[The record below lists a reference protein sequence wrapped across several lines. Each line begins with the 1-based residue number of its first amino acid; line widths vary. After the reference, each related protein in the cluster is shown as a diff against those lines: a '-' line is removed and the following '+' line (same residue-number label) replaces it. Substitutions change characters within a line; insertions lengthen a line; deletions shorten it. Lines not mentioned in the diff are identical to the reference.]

1 MAIASTSMI
10 RANTLLRSFGCRELS
25 SPFSHPVTPL
35 RFFQSSK
42 FTRVTLESSRSQLS
56 IRGVA
61 VTNQNHTLSEQ
72 SLPRIASCDA
82 LKSIMKH
89 YQAAALLLFGL
100 LLVKT
105 SFPCY
110 PAFSLPTPAPVVDS
124 SSSTPHD
131 DDVIVLKERHL
142 YIFLLVYLFALFAF
156 FDFTTAIKFQVA
168 FHGPVDSLYH
178 DLCEMNVLKKIFG
191 FTEGFKGA
199 LSCLR
204 RYSKYAINYS
214 YDVHVDRNFLLS
226 NNRAHQI
233 FEEERLKINNARQV
247 SADNL
252 GIKENDA
259 DDHNDYL
266 MVTIT
271 AQLFWMHSELN
282 TINNDTGLD
291 EVLQKLFSFSS
302 NNNIEGFAM
311 RITKLSKP
319 EVDNGNFSLFKASRG
334 LK

>member
-1 MAIASTSMI
+1 
-10 RANTLLRSFGCRELS
+10 
-25 SPFSHPVTPL
+25 
-35 RFFQSSK
+35 
-42 FTRVTLESSRSQLS
+42 
-56 IRGVA
+56 
-61 VTNQNHTLSEQ
+61 
-72 SLPRIASCDA
+72 
-82 LKSIMKH
+82 
-89 YQAAALLLFGL
+89 
-100 LLVKT
+100 
-105 SFPCY
+105 
-110 PAFSLPTPAPVVDS
+110 
-124 SSSTPHD
+124 
-131 DDVIVLKERHL
+131 
-142 YIFLLVYLFALFAF
+142 
-156 FDFTTAIKFQVA
+156 
-168 FHGPVDSLYH
+168 
-178 DLCEMNVLKKIFG
+178 MNVLKKIFG

>member
-10 RANTLLRSFGCRELS
+10 RANNLLRSFGCRELS

-42 FTRVTLESSRSQLS
+42 FTLESSRSQLS

-61 VTNQNHTLSEQ
+61 ATNPKHTLSEQ

-131 DDVIVLKERHL
+131 DDVIVVKEGHV
-142 YIFLLVYLFALFAF
+142 YIFLVVYIFALSAF
-156 FDFTTAIKFQVA
+156 FDWTTAIKFQVA

-178 DLCEMNVLKKIFG
+178 DLCEINGLKMIFG

-214 YDVHVDRNFLLS
+214 FDVHVDRNFLLS
-226 NNRAHQI
+226 NSRVHQI
-233 FEEERLKINNARQV
+233 FEEERSKFENARQA
-247 SADNL
+247 SADNI

-259 DDHNDYL
+259 DDQNEYL

-271 AQLFWMHSELN
+271 AQLFWWHSELN
-282 TINNDTGLD
+282 TINNGTSLS
-291 EVLQKLFSFSS
+291 EVLQKLFSISS
-302 NNNIEGFAM
+302 NNNIQGFGM
-311 RITKLSKP
+311 KVSKLLKP
-319 EVDNGNFSLFKASRG
+319 EVDNGNFSLFKAS
-334 LK
+334 

>member
-10 RANTLLRSFGCRELS
+10 RASNLLRSFGCRELS

-42 FTRVTLESSRSQLS
+42 FTLESSRSQLS

-61 VTNQNHTLSEQ
+61 ATNQKHTLSEQ
-72 SLPRIASCDA
+72 SLPRIASCHA

-131 DDVIVLKERHL
+131 DELIVITEGHL
-142 YIFLLVYLFALFAF
+142 FIFAALHILLLSAF
-156 FDFTTAIKFQVA
+156 FDWTTAIKFQVA
-168 FHGPVDSLYH
+168 FHGPVDSLFH
-178 DLCEMNVLKKIFG
+178 DLCEINVLKKIVG
-191 FTEGFKGA
+191 YNEGFEGA
-199 LSCLR
+199 LSCLC

-214 YDVHVDRNFLLS
+214 FDAHLDRNFLLS
-226 NNRAHQI
+226 NNRVHQI
-233 FEEERLKINNARQV
+233 FEEVRSKFENARQAA
-247 SADNL
+247 ADNI

-259 DDHNDYL
+259 DDQNEYL

-271 AQLFWMHSELN
+271 AQLFWWPSELN
-282 TINNDTGLD
+282 TINNGTGLD
-291 EVLQKLFSFSS
+291 EVLQKLFSVSS
-302 NNNIEGFAM
+302 NNNIQSFGMAVS
-311 RITKLSKP
+311 KLLKQ
-319 EVDNGNFSLFKASRG
+319 EVDSGNFSLFKAS
-334 LK
+334 